1 MEGDGEVSNCLPA
14 LEKAAGGC
22 VRSNVGASAAHR
34 SSKGAPSGITPT
46 PVQLVNQGKVA
57 AAVEELDLRPRV
69 IHSPLILGADM

>member
-46 PVQLVNQGKVA
+46 PVQLVDQGKV
-57 AAVEELDLRPRV
+57 AAVEELDLRPQV
-69 IHSPLILGADM
+69 VHSPLILGTDM

>member
-46 PVQLVNQGKVA
+46 PVQLVDQGKVA
-57 AAVEELDLRPRV
+57 AMEELDLRPQV
-69 IHSPLILGADM
+69 VHSPLILGADM